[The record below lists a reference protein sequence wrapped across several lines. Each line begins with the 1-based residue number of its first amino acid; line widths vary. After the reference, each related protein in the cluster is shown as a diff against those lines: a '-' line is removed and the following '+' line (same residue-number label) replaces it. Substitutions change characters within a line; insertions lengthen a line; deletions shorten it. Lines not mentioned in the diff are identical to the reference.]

1 MMEKWADRNVLMFS
15 KGNGKVLHLGRN
27 DSTCQYMLGHL
38 ECTGKAVR
46 VLVVQEGDSRG
57 LMVSWAALGEVL
69 G

>member
-15 KGNGKVLHLGRN
+15 KGNCKVLHLGNN
-27 DSTCQYMLGHL
+27 DPTCQYMLGHL
-38 ECTGKAVR
+38 EKAVR
-46 VLVVQEGDSRG
+46 VLIVQEPDSRG